1 MSEIVS
7 LLTGRIRSST
17 HEFAISMVIY
27 AIVGLFGLTAYVAL
41 VYAVGL
47 AIATEYGSMIAALSI
62 AGLTVIAALIAL
74 MILNMR
80 RRRLRRLRELRMRSA
95 TAAGT
100 SAAVATMVPMMV
112 RASPVGSL
120 LAVAVLAYVVS
131 RAGQGG
137 PRPRP

>member
-80 RRRLRRLRELRMRSA
+80 RRRLRRLQELRMRSA

-131 RAGQGG
+131 RAGQDR
-137 PRPRP
+137 PRPRR